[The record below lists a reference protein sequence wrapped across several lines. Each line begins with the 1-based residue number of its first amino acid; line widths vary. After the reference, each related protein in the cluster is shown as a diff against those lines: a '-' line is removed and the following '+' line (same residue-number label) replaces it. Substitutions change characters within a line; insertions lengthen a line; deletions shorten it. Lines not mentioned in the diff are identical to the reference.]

1 MGYYCKNL
9 YKCLKENIYLY
20 FSVTLFLEIQSTL
33 KIWCCFDVGTL

>member
-20 FSVTLFLEIQSTL
+20 FSLLLLLVRQGIQKSL
-33 KIWCCFDVGTL
+33 DLCCP